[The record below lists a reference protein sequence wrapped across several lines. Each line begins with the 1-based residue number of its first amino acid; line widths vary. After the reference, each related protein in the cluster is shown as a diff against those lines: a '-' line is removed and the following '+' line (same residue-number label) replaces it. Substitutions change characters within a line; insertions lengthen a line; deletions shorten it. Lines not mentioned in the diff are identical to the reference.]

1 MAGRRSLF
9 RETTDIPDIEYDVS
23 LLSLYFPV
31 IRREDVFLVQNSMEI
46 SRTIL
51 HESVTE
57 AVGALSCLSF
67 VSIINSI
74 SDDAS

>member
-1 MAGRRSLF
+1 
-9 RETTDIPDIEYDVS
+9 
-23 LLSLYFPV
+23 LYFPV